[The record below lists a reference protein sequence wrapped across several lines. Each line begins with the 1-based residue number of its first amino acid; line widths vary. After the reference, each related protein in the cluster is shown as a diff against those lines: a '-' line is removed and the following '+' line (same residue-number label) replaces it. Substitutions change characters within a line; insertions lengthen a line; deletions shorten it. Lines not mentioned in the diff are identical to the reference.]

1 MKLPHA
7 ALVIIADGQRHLVLE
22 NRGQAVA
29 WDLQLVTSNETTL
42 ESTSDQ
48 GAERPGRYP
57 IAGGRRTAVEQ
68 TDWKTIEKEAFSK
81 SLANWINDYI
91 AVNTDRRVVL
101 IADPKTLG
109 ILRHGLSKTAQHAV
123 LMEIAGDHVHRPIE
137 EVIALLESA

>member
-7 ALVIIADGQRHLVLE
+7 ALIIIADGQRHLVLE
-22 NRGQAVA
+22 NQGQAVA
-29 WDLQLVTSNETTL
+29 WDLQLVTSSETLL

-68 TDWKTIEKEAFSK
+68 TDWKTMEKEAFSK
-81 SLANWINDYI
+81 SLASWINDQI
-91 AVNTDRRVVL
+91 AANSDRSVIL

-109 ILRHGLSKTAQHAV
+109 ALRHGLSNAAQRAV
-123 LMEIAGDHVHRPIE
+123 LKEIAGDHVHRPIE
-137 EVIALLESA
+137 EIIALLESA